1 MTQDNITTSNLD
13 AIKEQMAV
21 ICSEE
26 REQVS
31 TAAPPA
37 PPEGIRNK
45 EVVEAY
51 HNSEDGDAFLF
62 VKLNAGKW
70 VYDYA
75 IERWFKYREH
85 TWEID
90 AVDQVIAEVAGV
102 VDLYLRAAADQAD
115 LARQAEK
122 DGNASLAK
130 AHEDFNKKL
139 IDRARKCQGL
149 ARKKK
154 VIELAR
160 SGVNTLGTDGMQWDL
175 DPWSLGCPNGVINL
189 KTGTLRPGTPEDYIQ
204 TVCPTPYLGL
214 DTPCPAWEKF
224 LLEVFNQDEEL
235 VGYVQ
240 RLFGYSVTGLAL
252 EHIFPV
258 LQGQGR
264 NGKGT
269 MLELFHHILGPLAG
283 PISSEMLLDQYQPRS
298 AAAPS
303 PDIINLK
310 GKRLVWA
317 SETDEGR
324 RLSLSRIKWLTGGDT
339 LVGRPPNGKVMIEFR
354 PSHTLFLLTNP
365 LPHAPGDDYAL
376 WERVKLIHFPFSF
389 VDDPKLENERPQ
401 NKELPDRLKTEA
413 TGILAWLVRG
423 CIAWQKEGLGTAAA
437 IQLATK
443 GYQGE
448 EDLVGQFLE
457 ECTIEDQSSQVQASE
472 LYGAYRRWS
481 QAAGL
486 TPKSSTWFGKQMRKR
501 GVDAVKFGTVS
512 YLGLALRRQETRQ
525 EQLPEQSG

>member
-1 MTQDNITTSNLD
+1 
-13 AIKEQMAV
+13 
-21 ICSEE
+21 
-26 REQVS
+26 
-31 TAAPPA
+31 
-37 PPEGIRNK
+37 
-45 EVVEAY
+45 
-51 HNSEDGDAFLF
+51 
-62 VKLNAGKW
+62 
-70 VYDYA
+70 
-75 IERWFKYREH
+75 
-85 TWEID
+85 
-90 AVDQVIAEVAGV
+90 
-102 VDLYLRAAADQAD
+102 
-115 LARQAEK
+115 
-122 DGNASLAK
+122 
-130 AHEDFNKKL
+130 
-139 IDRARKCQGL
+139 
-149 ARKKK
+149 
-154 VIELAR
+154 
-160 SGVNTLGTDGMQWDL
+160 
-175 DPWSLGCPNGVINL
+175 
-189 KTGTLRPGTPEDYIQ
+189 
-204 TVCPTPYLGL
+204 
-214 DTPCPAWEKF
+214 
-224 LLEVFNQDEEL
+224 
-235 VGYVQ
+235 
-240 RLFGYSVTGLAL
+240 
-252 EHIFPV
+252 
-258 LQGQGR
+258 
-264 NGKGT
+264 
-269 MLELFHHILGPLAG
+269 
-283 PISSEMLLDQYQPRS
+283 MLLDQYQPRS

-389 VDDPKLENERPQ
+389 VDDPKLENERQ
-401 NKELPDRLKTEA
+401 QDKELPDRLKTEA

-501 GVDAVKFGTVS
+501 GVDEVKFGTVS

-525 EQLPEQSG
+525 EQIPEQSG